1 MTIAEIFSKAGMNT
15 LLGMGT
21 VFVMLILISC
31 IISLFRFIPEPGAS
45 KKQKEKTAKASAAN
59 GAAPVRMTVFSLRL
73 SLLPS
78 QRQKPPKTA
87 RRLLKKTKANILFG
101 LLREEESKR
110 GKPWK
115 HI

>member
-59 GAAPVRMTVFSLRL
+59 GAVPAAVPPGASQDDGVLIAVITAAIAASKAAENSTASSEENEGEYIVRSIKR
-73 SLLPS
+73 
-78 QRQKPPKTA
+78 
-87 RRLLKKTKANILFG
+87 
-101 LLREEESKR
+101 R
-110 GKPWK
+110 GK
-115 HI
+115 